1 MEKILIENCTN
12 FFKSDKFKNELKNV
26 SKPIFEYL
34 LNEIGIYLYFFI
46 FFILTS
52 FILHLGIFIILI
64 KYIMRDNSNSNN
76 NSK

>member
-1 MEKILIENCTN
+1 MEKIFLNNCTA
-12 FFKSDKFKNELKNV
+12 FFTSEKFKKELKDL
-26 SKPIFEYL
+26 SKPLFDYF

-64 KYIMRDNSNSNN
+64 KYILRDKNN
-76 NSK
+76 NK

>member
-1 MEKILIENCTN
+1 MEKILLNNCSN
-12 FFKSDKFKNELKNV
+12 FIKSEKFKNELKEFT
-26 SKPIFEYL
+26 KPLFEYF

-64 KYIMRDNSNSNN
+64 KYILKDNNHN
-76 NSK
+76 K